1 MEADSPMLKK
11 LSLTCALA
19 IALTSATSA
28 AVRTQDKTLT
38 TADFAGT
45 WNIEAM
51 SHQIALVIEPV
62 DATHVTATMMM
73 MGRDMPLKGELVGR
87 TISLIGVKD
96 PAAPAAAPAAEGG
109 HSAAAPVPPAKPI
122 VITLLEDGTLSGE
135 MMTNMGA
142 AKWTGEKLKAKKKG

>member
-1 MEADSPMLKK
+1 MLKK

-19 IALTSATSA
+19 IVLTGAVSA
-28 AVRTQDKTLT
+28 AVRTQDKALT

-73 MGRDMPLKGELVGR
+73 MGRDMPLKGELAGR
-87 TISLIGVKD
+87 TISLTGVKD
-96 PAAPAAAPAAEGG
+96 PSAPAAAPTAEAG

-135 MMTNMGA
+135 MMTNMGPT
-142 AKWTGEKLKAKKKG
+142 KWTGEKLKAKKKG

>member
-1 MEADSPMLKK
+1 MLKH
-11 LSLTCALA
+11 LTLTFALA
-19 IALTSATSA
+19 IAVTATVNA
-28 AVRTQDKTLT
+28 QDQKVT

-62 DATHVTATMMM
+62 DSTHVTATMMM

-87 TISLIGVKD
+87 TISLTGVKD
-96 PAAPAAAPAAEGG
+96 PAAPAAPPAAEAG
-109 HSAAAPVPPAKPI
+109 HAATEHAPANAKPI

>member
-1 MEADSPMLKK
+1 MLKII
-11 LSLTCALA
+11 SLTIL
-19 IALTSATSA
+19 LTASAVVA
-28 AVRTQDKTLT
+28 AQDQKLT

-73 MGRDMPLKGELVGR
+73 PMGADMMLKGELVDR

-96 PAAPAAAPAAEGG
+96 PATAGGAASSTEGHVATPAAPPAN
-109 HSAAAPVPPAKPI
+109 AKPI
-122 VITLLEDGTLSGE
+122 TVTLLEDGTIGGE
-135 MMTNMGA
+135 MMTTRGPV
-142 AKWTGEKLKAKKKG
+142 KWTGEKLKTKKKG